1 MMGPLSKNLKFQNS
15 TLGKMFGGY
24 FVALMLLFTSCNSF
38 QSSETGEIEDLM
50 EQNLEALE
58 DDQIGFLIKIPWEL
72 YQSCDLNEI
81 LTPENLKNGYFTW
94 RDYPQQLQI
103 PSAFIEKRPIY
114 MLILYRKIN
123 FRQGRLDNDIA
134 INSNGQIVDD
144 TEVVY
149 DNLEVLSEE
158 VRLFS
163 TTASGE
169 IEQQVMLGY
178 ENNPVNSWGIFKPFN
193 LNWEGDTNERVDF
206 YYASDPLARWLF
218 YRMDSYS
225 SLLELE
231 ALKKNKEVQVFKLEG
246 GSFTPSSLTEMQ
258 SLKPS
263 PSLPAN
269 ALDIAASVER
279 NLEDE
284 MYSFSTTCEK
294 KPVAQEEETELVEEQ
309 VPESEVFVQPLFTI
323 DDPDGYTNLRAT
335 PGGTVIRKVLENET
349 FEIIESGDTYSQ
361 VKFADGSTGFI
372 HNSRIIQAN

>member
-1 MMGPLSKNLKFQNS
+1 MILHTMNVKLQHSTLSKML
-15 TLGKMFGGY
+15 GGY
-24 FVALMLLFTSCNSF
+24 SLALALLFTSCNSF
-38 QSSETGEIEDLM
+38 QTSETAEIEDLM
-50 EQNLEALE
+50 EQNLAVLE
-58 DDQIGFLIKIPWEL
+58 EDQVGFLIKIPWEL
-72 YQSCDLNEI
+72 YQSCDLNQI

-134 INSNGQIVDD
+134 IQNGRIVDD

-163 TTASGE
+163 TTSSGE

-193 LNWEGDTNERVDF
+193 LNWEGGTNERVDF
-206 YYASDPLARWLF
+206 YNASDPLARWLF

-225 SLLELE
+225 SLQELE

-246 GSFTPSSLTEMQ
+246 GSFTPSNLTEMQ
-258 SLKPS
+258 SLKPI
-263 PSLPAN
+263 PSLPEN

-279 NLEDE
+279 NLDDE

-294 KPVAQEEETELVEEQ
+294 KAVVQEEATELMEEQ
-309 VPESEVFVQPLFTI
+309 VLDSEAEVQSLFSI

-335 PGGTVIRKVLENET
+335 PGGTVVRKVLEHET
-349 FEIIESGDTYSQ
+349 FEILETGDTYSQ
-361 VKFADGSTGFI
+361 VKFSDGSTGFI
-372 HNSRIIQAN
+372 HNSRIKPVN

>member
-1 MMGPLSKNLKFQNS
+1 MGPLSKNLKFQNS
-15 TLGKMFGGY
+15 TLGKKFGGY
-24 FVALMLLFTSCNSF
+24 FVVLMLLFTSCNSF

-58 DDQIGFLIKIPWEL
+58 EDQIGFLIKIPWEL

-114 MLILYRKIN
+114 MLVLYRKIN

-134 INSNGQIVDD
+134 IQNGRIVDD

-158 VRLFS
+158 VRLLS

-193 LNWEGDTNERVDF
+193 LNWEGGTNERVDF
-206 YYASDPLARWLF
+206 YNASDPLARWLF

-225 SLLELE
+225 SLQELE

-258 SLKPS
+258 SLKPI
-263 PSLPAN
+263 PSLPEN

-279 NLEDE
+279 NLDDE

-294 KPVAQEEETELVEEQ
+294 KTIAEEEEATELMEEQ
-309 VPESEVFVQPLFTI
+309 GHEPEVEAPPLFSI
-323 DDPDGYTNLRAT
+323 EDPDGYTNLRAT
-335 PGGTVIRKVLENET
+335 PGGTVVRKVLENET
-349 FEIIESGDTYSQ
+349 FEILETGDTYSQ
-361 VKFADGSTGFI
+361 VKFADGSIGFI
-372 HNSRIIQAN
+372 HNSRIKAAN

>member
-1 MMGPLSKNLKFQNS
+1 MNTLSISLNLPNSPLSRML
-15 TLGKMFGGY
+15 GGY
-24 FVALMLLFTSCNSF
+24 SLALILLFSSCNPF
-38 QSSETGEIEDLM
+38 QTSETSEIEDLM
-50 EQNLEALE
+50 EQNLEELE
-58 DDQIGFLIKIPWEL
+58 EDQVGFLIKIPWEL
-72 YQSCDLNEI
+72 YQSCDLNQI

-94 RDYPQQLQI
+94 RDYPQQHQI
-103 PSAFIEKRPIY
+103 PAAFIEKRPIY
-114 MLILYRKIN
+114 MLILFRKIA

-134 INSNGQIVDD
+134 IQNGRIVDD

-178 ENNPVNSWGIFKPFN
+178 EDNPVNGWGIFKPFN
-193 LNWEGDTNERVDF
+193 LNWEGGTNERVDF
-206 YYASDPLARWLF
+206 YRADDPLARWLF
-218 YRMDSYS
+218 YRMSSYS

-258 SLKPS
+258 SLKPV

-269 ALDIAASVER
+269 VMDVGMSVER
-279 NLEDE
+279 NLDDE
-284 MYSFSTTCEK
+284 MYSFSTDCDK
-294 KPVAQEEETELVEEQ
+294 KPVTQEEETELVEEQ
-309 VPESEVFVQPLFTI
+309 VPDSEVFVQPLFTI

-335 PGGTVIRKVLENET
+335 PGGTVIRKVLEKET
-349 FEIIESGDTYSQ
+349 FEILESGDTYSQ

>member
-1 MMGPLSKNLKFQNS
+1 MSPKFPNSPLSRML
-15 TLGKMFGGY
+15 GGY
-24 FVALMLLFTSCNSF
+24 SLALILLFSSCSPF
-38 QSSETGEIEDLM
+38 QTSETSEIEDLM
-50 EQNLEALE
+50 EQNLEVLE
-58 DDQIGFLIKIPWEL
+58 EDQVGFLIKIPWEL
-72 YQSCDLNEI
+72 YQSCDLNQI

-94 RDYPQQLQI
+94 RDYPQQHQI
-103 PSAFIEKRPIY
+103 PVAFIEKRPIF
-114 MLILYRKIN
+114 MLILFRKIA

-134 INSNGQIVDD
+134 IQNGRIVDD

-163 TTASGE
+163 TTTSGE

-178 ENNPVNSWGIFKPFN
+178 EDNPVNGWGIFKPFN
-193 LNWEGDTNERVDF
+193 LNWEGGTNERVDF
-206 YYASDPLARWLF
+206 YRADDPLSRWLF
-218 YRMDSYS
+218 YRMSSYS

-258 SLKPS
+258 SLKPV

-269 ALDIAASVER
+269 AMDVGMSVER
-279 NLEDE
+279 NLDDE
-284 MYSFSTTCEK
+284 MYSFSTDCDK
-294 KPVAQEEETELVEEQ
+294 KPVAQEEETELEEQQ

-349 FEIIESGDTYSQ
+349 FEILESGDTYSQ